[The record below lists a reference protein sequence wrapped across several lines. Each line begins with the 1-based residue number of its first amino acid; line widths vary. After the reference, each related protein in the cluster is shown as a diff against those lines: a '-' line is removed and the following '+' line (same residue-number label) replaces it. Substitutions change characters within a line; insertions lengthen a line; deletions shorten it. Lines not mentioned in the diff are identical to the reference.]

1 MNYSVEIDTEYGTQL
16 LPVRKRNMMTSLAGD
31 RVEVSILEFADEH
44 KKEAIVENIIERA
57 KHTVVGKLQLSG
69 NYAFVISDDKKFRK
83 DIYIPGGKLKG
94 AKNNDKVLCEII
106 RWDYQDS
113 LPEGKIIEVLGKS
126 GTVETE
132 YKALIKKYNL
142 SKTFPKRVRD
152 EVKKLFPDEDKF
164 CFEREARHRLD
175 LRDKVIF
182 TIDPVTAKDFDDAVS
197 VEKNEKGN
205 YLLGVHI
212 ADVSHYVHEGSELDD
227 EALKRGTSVYL
238 MNDVVPMLPEKLSN
252 DICSLKPKV
261 NRLTFSV
268 FIELDTV
275 GQIIGFNIAKS
286 IIKSKR
292 RFTYEEVQRILDEQ
306 KGEFLEQLN
315 LMNELHKVLYE
326 SRIKEGSLD
335 FETQEVDVVI
345 NKEGRIE
352 EIKPKKRLES
362 MRMIEDFMLIA
373 NKCVTIY
380 IERKD
385 PRPPFVYRVHD
396 EPDKKKMRE
405 LSFFVRQFGITL
417 NPESKRSI
425 QKMLQQIRGR
435 KEEYLINDIT
445 IRSMA
450 KAIYSEENI
459 GHYGLGF
466 PNYTHFTSPIRR
478 YPDLIVHR
486 ILHECINNLNQ
497 KRRNHY
503 RKLLPG
509 ICRQSTEAEMNAV
522 QAERE
527 AIKILQISY
536 LEDHIGKI
544 FPGIISGISEFG
556 IYVEI
561 EENLIEGMVSLK
573 NLHDDYYIL
582 DERNYRIV
590 GRHRRKKYMIGDR
603 VKVKVVKLDKERKRI
618 DFTIAN

>member
-1 MNYSVEIDTEYGTQL
+1 MLTA
-16 LPVRKRNMMTSLAGD
+16 LAGD

-44 KKEAIVENIIERA
+44 KREAIVENIVERA
-57 KHTVVGKLQLSG
+57 KHTIVGKLQSSG
-69 NYAFVISDDKKFRK
+69 SYAFVLSDDKKFKK
-83 DIYIPGGKLKG
+83 DIYIPADKLKG
-94 AKNNDKVLCEII
+94 AINNDKVLCEIV

-113 LPEGKIIEVLGKS
+113 SPEGKIIEVLGKS

-132 YKALIKKYNL
+132 FKALIKKYGL
-142 SKTFPKRVRD
+142 SKSFPRKVRD
-152 EVKKLFPDEDKF
+152 EVKTFLPDDEKLT
-164 CFEREARHRLD
+164 FESEAKQRLN
-175 LRDKVIF
+175 LRDKIIF

-197 VEKNEKGN
+197 VEKKPDGN

-212 ADVSHYVHEGSELDD
+212 ADVSHYVREGTELDD
-227 EALKRGTSVYL
+227 EALSRGTSVYL

-261 NRLTFSV
+261 DRLTFSV
-268 FIELDTV
+268 FVELDPA
-275 GQIIGFNIAKS
+275 GQIISFNISKS
-286 IIKSKR
+286 IIRSKR
-292 RFTYEEVQRILDEQ
+292 RFTYEEVQYILDEQ
-306 KGEFLEQLN
+306 KGEFLNEIN
-315 LMNELHKVLYE
+315 LMNELHKILYE
-326 SRIKEGSLD
+326 RRIKEGSLD
-335 FETQEVDVVI
+335 FETQEVDVEI

-352 EIKPKKRLES
+352 DIKPKQRLES
-362 MRMIEDFMLIA
+362 MRIIEDFMLTA

-396 EPDKKKMRE
+396 QPDKKKMRE
-405 LSFFVRQFGITL
+405 LSFFVKQFGINL
-417 NPESKRSI
+417 NPESKRSL

-466 PNYTHFTSPIRR
+466 QNYTHFTSPIRR

-486 ILHECINNLNQ
+486 ILFECLRGINQ
-497 KRRNHY
+497 KRRTHY
-503 RKLLPG
+503 REILPE
-509 ICRQSTEAEMNAV
+509 ICRQSTQAEINAV

-527 AIKILQISY
+527 AVKILQIQY
-536 LEDHIGKI
+536 LEDHVGKV

-561 EENLIEGMVSLK
+561 EENLIEGMIRLK
-573 NLHDDYYIL
+573 DLHDDYYIL
-582 DERNYRIV
+582 DERNYQIV
-590 GRHRRKKYMIGDR
+590 GRHRRKKYRIGDR
-603 VKVKVVKLDKERKRI
+603 LKVKVVKLDKERKWI
-618 DFTIAN
+618 DFTIVN